1 MTTEFIHAYMTLSHA
16 IVSEAQELVDR
27 ALESA
32 A

>member
-1 MTTEFIHAYMTLSHA
+1 MTTEFIDASTTLSHA
-16 IVSEAQELVDR
+16 IVSEAQEFVDR